1 MTVAPIIPDAEKSV
15 AFCCVNVREGLRQK
29 GGLAR
34 RRIGGAELICVE
46 HCVPVPGSGQQLLRK
61 PAVLWG
67 RGLSGEGVCLRGLGA
82 GGSGESVRDW
92 G

>member
-67 RGLSGEGVCLRGLGA
+67 RGLSG
-82 GGSGESVRDW
+82 GGEFGTVFSTPGNEAVREERA
-92 G
+92 